1 MLGDRTPKRKGA
13 RSDLR
18 KGGEAVCGGFDLD
31 GVRGEGC
38 GVGVR
43 GERSEGREVFSKGG
57 DLWHWGYRPMN
68 MYSDTERRWAVACV
82 PKV

>member
-38 GVGVR
+38 GVGVC
-43 GERSEGREVFSKGG
+43 GEGPEGREVLANVGICG
-57 DLWHWGYRPMN
+57 TGPTVR
-68 MYSDTERRWAVACV
+68 
-82 PKV
+82 